1 MTCVLVATDGSDLA
15 IEAARRATAVL
26 AADADIVVAA
36 VAELPLALVPGPG
49 LAGTA
54 VGTGVYDEAVQRE
67 LRRDAQAA
75 ADATAQAMG
84 RPAERVVLEGIAG
97 EAICRYAAERGA
109 DVVVVG
115 SHGSGF
121 VKRVLLGSVSQH
133 VLHHAPCPVLV
144 VRHADEAS
152 S

>member
-1 MTCVLVATDGSDLA
+1 MTCVLLATDGSDLA

-26 AADADIVVAA
+26 AADADVVVVA
-36 VAELPLALVPGPG
+36 VAELPLAMIPGPG

-54 VGTGVYDEAVQRE
+54 VGTGVYDEEVQHE
-67 LRRDAQAA
+67 LRREAEAA
-75 ADATAQAMG
+75 ADATAEALD
-84 RPAERVVLEGIAG
+84 RPAERVVLDGIAG
-97 EAICRYAAERGA
+97 EAICRYAEERGV

-133 VLHHAPCPVLV
+133 VLHHSPCPVLV
-144 VRHADEAS
+144 VRHVDGAS
-152 S
+152 